1 MIVVILAQM
10 EKLSNVQMMQMDVEF
25 GVSWEGKYIA
35 ATLFK
40 ILVCDVNP
48 LFFGHFLPKVKIS
61 V

>member
-1 MIVVILAQM
+1 M
-10 EKLSNVQMMQMDVEF
+10 EKLSNAQMMQMDVEF

-48 LFFGHFLPKVKIS
+48 LFFGQFFTQS
-61 V
+61 QN

>member
-25 GVSWEGKYIA
+25 GVSWEGRYIA
-35 ATLFK
+35 VTLLK

-48 LFFGHFLPKVKIS
+48 
-61 V
+61 